1 MRPKLS
7 DGGKRRADCK
17 RDAPAGFAVAY
28 GWARS
33 SWKHCVAELDPSDD
47 INLGLPRRAALL
59 AVKVNDRLQ
68 VSVMRMWLT
77 DKVKVDEFGVD
88 DFIAR
93 FSQLELRILGRISR
107 IPKFADYV
115 ILSIRRNAV
124 LLLKKVIFHSD
135 EHSSLNQQV
144 CN

>member
-1 MRPKLS
+1 
-7 DGGKRRADCK
+7 
-17 RDAPAGFAVAY
+17 
-28 GWARS
+28 
-33 SWKHCVAELDPSDD
+33 
-47 INLGLPRRAALL
+47 
-59 AVKVNDRLQ
+59 
-68 VSVMRMWLT
+68 MRMWLT